1 MAVGQMN
8 EIERGQCERRSGI
21 LRSFGFALSGLWYLL
36 RTQRNAWIEIIVGA
50 AACGL
55 GAWLGIGRVDW
66 AILTITIALVLSL
79 EGINTA
85 IEAAVDLSTPERHP
99 LAKVCKD
106 LAAGVVLLAAVASVV
121 VGVLILGVPLWNRLV
136 K

>member
-1 MAVGQMN
+1 MN
-8 EIERGQCERRSGI
+8 EIETDKWNRGSGI
-21 LRSFGFALSGLWYLL
+21 IRSFGLAWSGLWYLL
-36 RTQRNAWIEIIVGA
+36 RTQRNARIELAVGA

-66 AILTITIALVLSL
+66 AILTITVAMVLIV

-106 LAAGVVLLAAVASVV
+106 VAAGMVLLAALASVA
-121 VGVLILGVPLWNRLV
+121 VGVLVLGVPLWNRLV

>member
-1 MAVGQMN
+1 MN
-8 EIERGQCERRSGI
+8 ETEPGNRDRGHGIVRS
-21 LRSFGFALSGLWYLL
+21 LGFAWAGIWHLV
-36 RTQRNAWIEIIVGA
+36 RTQRNARIEIAIGA

-55 GAWLGIGRVDW
+55 GAWLGIGRLEW
-66 AILTITIALVLSL
+66 AILAITIAMVLIL

-85 IEAAVDLSTPERHP
+85 IEAAVDLAMPDRHP

-106 LAAGVVLLAAVASVV
+106 LAAGMVLLAAVASVV
-121 VGVLILGVPLWNRLV
+121 VGLLILGPPLWNRLV